1 MNSIAIILVL
11 ISCVT
16 HAGWNLVSKSRTPS
30 AAFFALSTGSSLVVM
45 TPLYIY
51 FIPRLS
57 QVPLA
62 LWGLLITTGFFQAL
76 YYISLGNSYRL
87 NDISLAYPISRSLP
101 VLLVPLVCFLIGYG
115 KPLSML
121 AIVGMIITAVG
132 CMILP
137 LKVINTSVLKQYFQ
151 YSFLFVVLA
160 AVGTTGYSI
169 IDSMGLELLKTGAHP
184 LSTLQAALFYIA
196 FEDLLTVFFLWPY
209 VGFSRRE
216 KINLRI
222 ICKRSLRYPL
232 LAGPVVAITYSL
244 VLIAMQFA
252 TNVSYIVAFR
262 QVSILIGVLSGIFVL
277 KEKSTPFKIA
287 GTAMIFIGLV
297 LAAVG

>member
-1 MNSIAIILVL
+1 MNVIAIILVL
-11 ISCVT
+11 VSCVT
-16 HAGWNLVSKSRTPS
+16 HAGWNLVSKSKTPS
-30 AAFFALSTGSSLVVM
+30 AAFFALSTSSSVVVM
-45 TPLYIY
+45 TPLYLY
-51 FIPRLS
+51 FIPYLGR
-57 QVPLA
+57 VPLA

-76 YYISLGNSYRL
+76 YFVSLGNSYRL

-101 VLLVPLVCFLIGYG
+101 VLMVPLVCFCIGYG
-115 KPLSML
+115 KPLSFF

-137 LKVINTSVLKQYFQ
+137 LKIINASVLKQYFQ
-151 YSFLFVVLA
+151 HSFLFVVLA

-169 IDSMGLELLKTGAHP
+169 IDSMGLELLKTGAHS

-196 FEDLLTVFFLWPY
+196 FEDLLTVCFLWPY

-216 KINLRI
+216 KMNLRI
-222 ICKRSLRYPL
+222 IRKRSLRYPL
-232 LAGPVVAITYSL
+232 VAGPVVAITYSL
-244 VLIAMQFA
+244 VLMAMQFA

-262 QVSILIGVLSGIFVL
+262 QVSILIGVIFGIVIL
-277 KEKSTPFKIA
+277 KEKSTLFKII

-297 LAAVG
+297 LTAVG